1 MAWWPRSATMSEV
14 PIHLRVPAPIKGRW
28 VQASRAARMRLTDW
42 ITVAVEAYMS
52 QQLARAVPPPR
63 IGFCGSAPGARG
75 RRQRQFRRRR
85 AAAHLPIELMQSEDN
100 VAGLIIGW
108 YGIHR
113 QHDGAPD
120 PVAEDPIAETGA
132 EDRAGKQYSLQPGRA

>member
-1 MAWWPRSATMSEV
+1 MQVAIAPPPIPVGKIKSFGPFGPKYEV
-14 PIHLRVPAPIKGRW
+14 GHAIRQLDDGDW
-28 VQASRAARMRLTDW
+28 MRLTDW

-52 QQLARAVPPPR
+52 QQLARVVPPPR

-100 VAGLIIGW
+100 VAGLN
-108 YGIHR
+108 
-113 QHDGAPD
+113 
-120 PVAEDPIAETGA
+120 
-132 EDRAGKQYSLQPGRA
+132 SLQPGRA